1 MHIRALFLT
10 NDVGGGGG
18 KLVQPPPEMKHCKKK
33 KNCKYRANTFSAVI
47 FSFSGEKLLELQ
59 HRHRKLCETGYFPLP
74 TPIKHNGE
82 GGFTEDSYGCSYRTY
97 MQCCE
102 SRMIYSGS

>member
-10 NDVGGGGG
+10 NDVGRGGG

-59 HRHRKLCETGYFPLP
+59 HRHRKLYAKLDISPSQPPSNTMERGALRKTVMGA
-74 TPIKHNGE
+74 H
-82 GGFTEDSYGCSYRTY
+82 TEHICSVVN
-97 MQCCE
+97 QE
-102 SRMIYSGS
+102 